1 MARLIKAHIL
11 LLLLVTLLV
20 VSSEARFP
28 LKFSKTEKKID
39 GQEILDKLGY
49 RVLKLEYIRRRM
61 GAEIQK
67 ASPGGPDPQHH

>member
-1 MARLIKAHIL
+1 MLEIHMLYGHAFDQEKGLVKSKAW
-11 LLLLVTLLV
+11 
-20 VSSEARFP
+20 FP

-61 GAEIQK
+61 EAEIQR